1 MSFEISYEDLLHAK
15 IITLYVCANIV
26 YKYYFQYIYEYSHVS
41 LYIFI
46 YVFAGSDNVADSTCT
61 IKSSLHI
68 ISLTPS
74 NAILGPS
81 NFSLQSF
88 TTDDH
93 SSSLDIID
101 KVTYGCLCIMH

>member
-1 MSFEISYEDLLHAK
+1 MNIP
-15 IITLYVCANIV
+15 VC
-26 YKYYFQYIYEYSHVS
+26 

-61 IKSSLHI
+61 IKSSLHT
-68 ISLTPS
+68 ISLPPS
-74 NAILGPS
+74 NAILEPS

-101 KVTYGCLCIMH
+101 KVVCVLYISFELSTYEYLYMMISFAHVTCNCIVHSHRV